1 MTTDEDLIR
10 ELQSMGIDAQSH
22 KVVALLPLVQVAW
35 ADGKVQQA
43 ERSLIVETAEQRGLL
58 MGDGPKILESWLNH
72 PPTEQYLARGQ
83 RLLVQ
88 LAQRPTGVGETFT
101 LQTLDDVLELCEGVA
116 RAAGGLFGI
125 AWTVD
130 ARERTALGE
139 IAAALDVNSVDT
151 GASWDA
157 LNDELS

>member
-116 RAAGGLFGI
+116 RAYGLDISSLNIHFAFSFSTSRRGPI
-125 AWTVD
+125 TITTVSS
-130 ARERTALGE
+130 
-139 IAAALDVNSVDT
+139 I
-151 GASWDA
+151 
-157 LNDELS
+157 

>member
-1 MTTDEDLIR
+1 MTDKDLIR
-10 ELQSMGIDAQSH
+10 ELQSMGIDAESH

-43 ERSLIVETAEQRGLL
+43 ERSLITRTAEERGLVI
-58 MGDGPKILESWLNH
+58 GDGPKILDGWLTH

-83 RLLVQ
+83 KLLVE
-88 LAQRPTGVGETFT
+88 LAGRSSGVGDDFSV
-101 LQTLDDVLELCEGVA
+101 QTLDDILQLCEGVA

-125 AWTVD
+125 AWSVD
-130 ARERTALGE
+130 ARERTAIKE
-139 IAAALDVNSVDT
+139 IAMALDVDNVDT

-157 LNDELS
+157 LNDELG